1 MISHEVFAYFGDGGA
16 DSWVKVTDKW
26 AGFPTNGGAPQ
37 ICDSNGAGAKRYP
50 WRSVDFCNGGIDI
63 VCADSID
70 ARGDINLNGYG
81 YEIADAVLFSRYF
94 VYGLPA
100 FTINADGQT
109 AASDA
114 NADGLVLTVADLVY
128 LIRVIVGDAL
138 PVSKVGQQQAIQAY
152 YNHNQKVLTV
162 NSPIPIGGMALTV
175 AGEVTPRLLVNGP
188 VIMWH
193 SEGENTRILVYPAF
207 EAGEKT
213 IAGFNGDILEVDGQI
228 VTIELASANGQVI
241 SAKSIP
247 NAYALAQNY
256 PNPFNP
262 TTTISFDLPKAGD
275 YRLIIYNVMGQQVA
289 EFTGYSEAA
298 RVDVQWNAADQA
310 SGIYL
315 YRLESGTFRETKKMI
330 LVK

>member
-1 MISHEVFAYFGDGGA
+1 
-16 DSWVKVTDKW
+16 
-26 AGFPTNGGAPQ
+26 
-37 ICDSNGAGAKRYP
+37 
-50 WRSVDFCNGGIDI
+50 
-63 VCADSID
+63 
-70 ARGDINLNGYG
+70 
-81 YEIADAVLFSRYF
+81 
-94 VYGLPA
+94 
-100 FTINADGQT
+100 
-109 AASDA
+109 
-114 NADGLVLTVADLVY
+114 
-128 LIRVIVGDAL
+128 
-138 PVSKVGQQQAIQAY
+138 
-152 YNHNQKVLTV
+152 
-162 NSPIPIGGMALTV
+162 
-175 AGEVTPRLLVNGP
+175 
-188 VIMWH
+188 MWH